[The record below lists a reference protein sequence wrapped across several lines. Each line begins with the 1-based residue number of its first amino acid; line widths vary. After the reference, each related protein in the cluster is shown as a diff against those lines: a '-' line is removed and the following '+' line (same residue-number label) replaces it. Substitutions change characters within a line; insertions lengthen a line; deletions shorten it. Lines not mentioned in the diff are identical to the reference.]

1 LLTLITKAYLTDTA
15 LNTVLDAQMV
25 FGDHGYIR
33 EWGMQ
38 QCVRDLQI
46 SQIYEGTN
54 GVQAQDLIG
63 RKTIRKNGTNMTK
76 YITEIRE
83 FFATLDNSLAIKAAT
98 LKACNEVEA
107 ITRFILQQAKGQLIL
122 LMGLR

>member
-1 LLTLITKAYLTDTA
+1 
-15 LNTVLDAQMV
+15 
-25 FGDHGYIR
+25 
-33 EWGMQ
+33 MQ
-38 QCVRDLQI
+38 QCVRDLRI

>member
-1 LLTLITKAYLTDTA
+1 
-15 LNTVLDAQMV
+15 
-25 FGDHGYIR
+25 
-33 EWGMQ
+33 
-38 QCVRDLQI
+38 
-46 SQIYEGTN
+46 
-54 GVQAQDLIG
+54 
-63 RKTIRKNGTNMTK
+63 MTK
-76 YITEIRE
+76 YITEIPE

>member
-1 LLTLITKAYLTDTA
+1 MLTLIAQAYLTDTA
-15 LNTVLDAQMV
+15 LNAVLESQMV
-25 FGDHGYIR
+25 CGGHGYIW
-33 EWGMQ
+33 EWGRE
-38 QCVRDLQI
+38 QCVRDLRI
-46 SQIYEGTN
+46 SQIYEDTN

-63 RKTIRKNGTNMTK
+63 RKTIRDNGTNMAE

-83 FFATLDNSLAIKAAT
+83 FVATLDDSLAIKAAT

-122 LMGLR
+122 PIGLQ